1 MAMYSLTCRENHL
14 ESTPTNAIASLTQLE
29 AAVVDGKTLEYRA
42 VAGLQR
48 TRNPVKLASK
58 MLTRASPAFIYG
70 KTADDLAS
78 KMGLEVVDNSF
89 FTTPKRKQYWE
100 KNIAR
105 VKALEE
111 DHGTAGAVALD
122 LHGNLAAANTTGG
135 MTFKLSGRVGDT
147 AVLGAGI
154 LADKR
159 VAIAW

>member
-1 MAMYSLTCRENHL
+1 MHLLTCQENYL
-14 ESTPTNAIASLTQLE
+14 DFTTTNSLRLTQLE

-48 TRNPVKLASK
+48 TKNPVRLASK
-58 MLTRASPAFIYG
+58 LLSRASPAFIYG

-78 KMGLEVVDNSF
+78 KMGLEAVENSF

-100 KNIAR
+100 ANIAR

-122 LHGNLAAANTTGG
+122 LQGNLAAANTTGG
-135 MTFKLSGRVGDT
+135 MTFKLNGRVGDT

-154 LADKR
+154 LADGH